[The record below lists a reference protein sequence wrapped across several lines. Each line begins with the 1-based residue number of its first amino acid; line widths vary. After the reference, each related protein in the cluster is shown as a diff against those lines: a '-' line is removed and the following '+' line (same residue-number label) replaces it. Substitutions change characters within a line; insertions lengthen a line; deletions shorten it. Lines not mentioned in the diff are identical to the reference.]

1 MTVYLHYH
9 YNIFNSITDFQL
21 EELNY
26 RFNDETIKFLVL
38 NSALEPKNN
47 FKSFK
52 VDIICK
58 LVDNFYPG
66 DFNE

>member
-1 MTVYLHYH
+1 
-9 YNIFNSITDFQL
+9 L

-26 RFNDETIKFLVL
+26 RFNDETIKFFVL

-52 VDIICK
+52 VDVICK
-58 LVDNFYPG
+58 FVDNFYPE

>member
-1 MTVYLHYH
+1 MTVHLHYH

-26 RFNDETIKFLVL
+26 RFNDETIKFFVL

-52 VDIICK
+52 VDVICK
-58 LVDNFYPG
+58 FVDNFYPE